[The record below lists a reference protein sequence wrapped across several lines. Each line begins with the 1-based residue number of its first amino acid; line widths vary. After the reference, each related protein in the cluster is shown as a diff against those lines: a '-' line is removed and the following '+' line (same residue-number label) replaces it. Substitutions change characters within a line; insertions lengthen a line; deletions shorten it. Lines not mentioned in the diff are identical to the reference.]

1 MIRAIAVTNKAL
13 AVMLIALLLPLPQA
27 RAASEATPAP
37 APQLQITILDG
48 EGALNNIRDRT
59 AREPIIQVT
68 DENHKPVSE
77 AAVLFLIHDGSNGA
91 GGSFGQAGV
100 KSLNVKTD
108 ALGQAHGT
116 GLTPNQTAGTFV
128 IEVVVMF
135 RDQKATAMIH
145 QSNHMGPKPV
155 VAPVGHTSPVKR
167 VIIIGTV
174 IGVGVG
180 IGIGVWLSNRS
191 NSTSITTGPGGVN
204 PPTIG
209 VRIPLGH
216 SK

>member
-1 MIRAIAVTNKAL
+1 
-13 AVMLIALLLPLPQA
+13 MLIALLLPLP
-27 RAASEATPAP
+27 RAGAAAEATPAP

-77 AAVLFLIHDGSNGA
+77 AAVLFLIHDGPNGA

-116 GLTPNQTAGTFV
+116 GLTPNQTSGSFT
-128 IEVVVMF
+128 IEVVAIYK
-135 RDQKATAMIH
+135 DQKATVMIH
-145 QSNHMGPKPV
+145 QSNRMGPKAP
-155 VAPVGHTSPVKR
+155 VAPAGHMSPAKR

-180 IGIGVWLSNRS
+180 IGIGVWLSNRGS
-191 NSTSITTGPGGVN
+191 STSITTGPGGVN
-204 PPTIG
+204 PPTAVG